1 MEAVFHGLQGIFE
14 ILFMIGIGFVLS
26 KKGWFGPDTS
36 AILTRLIMKVAL
48 PLFMICQ
55 LERDFTH
62 DSLLRI
68 APDLALPFLSIL
80 LAYVVGRAAAAA
92 LHIRRERQGIFIT
105 CFFVANTIF
114 IGLPVNLA
122 LFGTQSV
129 PSVMLYYMA
138 NTTMFWTLG
147 IYHIVNDSTG
157 GQGNMPLFS
166 LQTVKKVFSPPLVA
180 FLIGLALIMAD
191 VKLPEFLHVSFQYVG
206 NLATPLSLIVIGIE
220 MSSLPLRS
228 VQWDRDLIGALMGR
242 FIVCPLCV
250 LALLP
255 FVSVTPMSAQ
265 VFTMQASMPAMT
277 QMTVVAKAVG
287 ADVRYATEISFITVV
302 LGLIV
307 IPSYMFLIQYVLLNL

>member
-1 MEAVFHGLQGIFE
+1 
-14 ILFMIGIGFVLS
+14 MIGIGFVLARR
-26 KKGWFGPDTS
+26 GWFGPDTS

-48 PLFMICQ
+48 PLFMLCQ
-55 LERDFTH
+55 LEKDFTH
-62 DSLLRI
+62 DSLLQI
-68 APDLALPFLSIL
+68 APDLLLPFLSII
-80 LAYVVGRAAAAA
+80 LAYIIGRTAASV
-92 LHIRRERQGIFIT
+92 LHIRKERQGIFIT

-122 LFGTQSV
+122 LFGMQSV

-147 IYHIVNDSTG
+147 IYHIVNDSAG
-157 GQGNMPLFS
+157 GQNMPLFS
-166 LQTVKKVFSPPLVA
+166 LQTIKKVFSPPLVA
-180 FLIGLALIMAD
+180 FLLGLVLIMAD
-191 VKLPEFLHVSFQYVG
+191 IKLPEFLRVSFQYVG

-220 MSSLPLRS
+220 MSSLPLSS
-228 VQWDRDLIGALMGR
+228 VQWDRDLIGALVGR
-242 FIVCPLCV
+242 FIICPLCV

-287 ADVRYATEISFITVV
+287 ADVKYSTEISFITVV

-307 IPSYMFLIQYVLLNL
+307 IPLYMFLIQSVL

>member
-1 MEAVFHGLQGIFE
+1 MIVEAVFHGLQGIFE

-191 VKLPEFLHVSFQYVG
+191 IKLPEFLHVSFQYVG

-255 FVSVTPMSAQ
+255 FVSVTSMSAQ
-265 VFTMQASMPAMT
+265 VFTMQASMPA
-277 QMTVVAKAVG
+277 
-287 ADVRYATEISFITVV
+287 
-302 LGLIV
+302 
-307 IPSYMFLIQYVLLNL
+307 

>member
-1 MEAVFHGLQGIFE
+1 MIVEAVFHGLQGIFE

-62 DSLLRI
+62 DLLLRI

-228 VQWDRDLIGALMGR
+228 VQWDRDLIGALAGR

-287 ADVRYATEISFITVV
+287 ADVKYATEISFITVV

-307 IPSYMFLIQYVLLNL
+307 IPSYMFLIQYVL